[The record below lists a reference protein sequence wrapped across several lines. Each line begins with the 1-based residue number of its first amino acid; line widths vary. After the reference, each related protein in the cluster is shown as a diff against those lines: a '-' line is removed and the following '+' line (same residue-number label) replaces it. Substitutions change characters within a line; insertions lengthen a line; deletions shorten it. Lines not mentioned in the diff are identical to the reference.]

1 MDHTRNFFASSQFSP
16 EDLAHTS
23 GPFFFTRFVTHFRE
37 LPVFFHLPGTAG
49 YLSLSQSKS
58 VAQVSRFF
66 WTLRV
71 VAIGPDRTITLAS

>member
-1 MDHTRNFFASSQFSP
+1 
-16 EDLAHTS
+16 
-23 GPFFFTRFVTHFRE
+23 
-37 LPVFFHLPGTAG
+37 VFFHLPGTAG